1 MAGHIRLFEKIN
13 GLLVEV
19 SPTEA
24 DKRREGRRHR
34 SMSFVADVLFTPEEE
49 AARDAEEAAEVD
61 RQRRLQEEVEAAASR
76 RGEALAKLQALGLT
90 ADDIKDAL
98 S

>member
-1 MAGHIRLFEKIN
+1 MAGHIRLFEIVD

-19 SPTEA
+19 PPAEA

-34 SMSFVADVLFTPEEE
+34 SMSFVADVLLTAEEE
-49 AARDAEEAAEVD
+49 AARDAEEAAASAR
-61 RQRRLQEEVEAAASR
+61 RQASAEAAAAASGR
-76 RGEALAKLQALGLT
+76 RAAALAKLEVLGISAEDLR
-90 ADDIKDAL
+90 DAL